1 MQSSKRYQHV
11 GTTQRKRAIAFE
23 GDANRKARKSTQKGE
38 KRGSYLPEIERL
50 EMRVQQAEGK
60 SIRQIAREMGRD
72 WKTVARILNSEE
84 ALKEVERLRCAVIGL
99 GDVLIQSL
107 YRAIVAENDG
117 RMAFQ
122 LGERIGFIPVAPQ
135 QNEVT
140 KLGGQE
146 LIDAY
151 RTRALMQLAN
161 VALERNRIYGSTPP
175 MEKAEFEKLVGPPP
189 PGQESLIRDVVVKP
203 DFDPVIFPDEDDKPE
218 PK

>member
-1 MQSSKRYQHV
+1 M
-11 GTTQRKRAIAFE
+11 RK
-23 GDANRKARKSTQKGE
+23 
-38 KRGSYLPEIERL
+38 
-50 EMRVQQAEGK
+50 
-60 SIRQIAREMGRD
+60 IAREMNRD
-72 WKTVARILNSEE
+72 WTAVSRVLNSEE

-107 YRAIVAENDG
+107 YRAVVAENDG

-122 LGERIGFIPVAPQ
+122 LGERIGFIPPPAKQ
-135 QNEVT
+135 QPSMTPVNGE
-140 KLGGQE
+140 Q

-175 MEKAEFEKLVGPPP
+175 LERAEFEKLVGPPP
-189 PGQESLIRDVVVKP
+189 PGQESLIRDVVKK
-203 DFDPVIFPDEDDKPE
+203 DDYDQVIFPDEEDDKPE